1 MDRPDLLL
9 GALPLGNAFPVE
21 GVEVVEHACSI
32 DHEVILAVVDQHS
45 GPAERVDDVAS
56 VGSHDV
62 GLEGVVDIVRPR
74 NIVDVLG
81 NAQIS
86 ATIVEHSHKSLIS
99 LAVLPEIV
107 GTHSSPELVS
117 RVIVICHEIEVGRGL
132 NYRTNTFL

>member
-1 MDRPDLLL
+1 MDCPDLLL
-9 GALPLGNAFPVE
+9 GALPLGKAFPVE

-32 DHEVILAVVDQHS
+32 DHEVILPVVDQHS
-45 GPAERVDDVAS
+45 GPAERVDDVTS

-62 GLEGVVDIVRPR
+62 GLEGVVDIVRSR

-81 NAQIS
+81 NAQFS
-86 ATIVEHSHKSLIS
+86 ATIVEHSDKSLIS

-107 GTHSSPELVS
+107 RTHPSPELVS

-132 NYRTNTFL
+132 NYRKNTFL